1 MKYVYHVTRSSRNLA
16 RIIEE
21 GLKVNQKSGGCSAT
35 WSNQYYG
42 MRPIFVAT
50 AFATI
55 PIYMVGDTIRI
66 DADDFELVADLPSL
80 ADLGGRVDFDADTM
94 YFDMGG
100 TDLYSRLRI
109 RDIEGLIPLMD
120 EDHALGIK
128 DLLSDTPVADAAIRA
143 TGTAAVLE
151 DIGPEKL
158 WVQE

>member
-1 MKYVYHVTRSSRNLA
+1 MKYVYHVTKPRSLA
-16 RIIEE
+16 RVTEE
-21 GLKVNQKSGGCSAT
+21 GLKVNQSVSDKELSF
-35 WSNQYYG
+35 WSSRYYG